1 MTISGLARI
10 LARTSLLG
18 AGALFGLSSALAL
31 DVTVNPGGNIQ
42 AALDTVG
49 NAGGGTVFVKYATYN
64 ISATLKVPNNT
75 RIKGVSTRPIIK
87 MAAGANKSVFQA
99 KSSPFNTITY
109 DFIAVN
115 GGLTN
120 AQMDSGGAAYNST
133 MGIHHGNTGVYSNN
147 LYVYNSTVTNCS
159 QGIVMG
165 EVNNG
170 VIKDTT
176 LTNCGGMPV
185 GSTPGL
191 HNVYISNT
199 NPFWAY
205 KVNSSN
211 CRTGMGFKMTD
222 FYDNRTETSQKVELC
237 TFNNNKDRGIAA
249 YHLSPL
255 VVTGTTCKNNQKS
268 GINLIKCSGI
278 TMTNNTATGN
288 PLVVDVSYDIWLNG
302 CSGITQSGNTYGSK
316 RGF

>member
-1 MTISGLARI
+1 MNPSKLV
-10 LARTSLLG
+10 LLG
-18 AGALFGLSSALAL
+18 RVAVLGCAAFAASQALAL
-31 DVTVNPGGNIQ
+31 DVTVSSGGNIQ

-49 NAGGGTVFVKYATYN
+49 NAGGGTVFVNSATYN
-64 ISATLKVPNNT
+64 ISTTLRVPNNT
-75 RIKGVSTRPIIK
+75 RVKGVSTRPIIK
-87 MAAGANKSVFQA
+87 MASATNKPVFGA

-109 DFIAVN
+109 DFVALN

-133 MGIHHGNTGVYSNN
+133 HGFNHGGTGVYSDN
-147 LYVYNSTVTNCS
+147 LYIYNSTVTNCS

-170 VIKDTT
+170 VVKDTN

-211 CRTGMGFKMTD
+211 CRTGMGFKVTD
-222 FYDNRTETSQKVELC
+222 FNNNRTETSQKVELC
-237 TFNNNKDRGIAA
+237 TFNSNKDRGIAV
-249 YHLSPL
+249 YHISPL
-255 VVTGTTCKNNQKS
+255 ILTGNVCNNNQKS
-268 GINLIKCSGI
+268 GINLLICSNI
-278 TMTNNTATGN
+278 TMTGNTATGN
-288 PLVVDVSYDIWLNG
+288 PLITDVSYDIWLNA
-302 CSGITQSGNTYGSK
+302 CTNLTQSGNIYGSK

>member
-1 MTISGLARI
+1 MTLSGLARI

-133 MGIHHGNTGVYSNN
+133 MAIRAF
-147 LYVYNSTVTNCS
+147 TVTTS
-159 QGIVMG
+159 TF
-165 EVNNG
+165 
-170 VIKDTT
+170 TT
-176 LTNCGGMPV
+176 RPSPTAPRA
-185 GSTPGL
+185 S
-191 HNVYISNT
+191 S
-199 NPFWAY
+199 WA
-205 KVNSSN
+205 
-211 CRTGMGFKMTD
+211 R
-222 FYDNRTETSQKVELC
+222 
-237 TFNNNKDRGIAA
+237 
-249 YHLSPL
+249 
-255 VVTGTTCKNNQKS
+255 
-268 GINLIKCSGI
+268 
-278 TMTNNTATGN
+278 
-288 PLVVDVSYDIWLNG
+288 
-302 CSGITQSGNTYGSK
+302 
-316 RGF
+316 